1 MYDVYRQLW
10 EKIQELKS
18 TADRFGDVDVK
29 LQLWTEIN
37 DMLNAQVVP
46 FLEVTQVNEIK
57 NLLNDIL

>member
-37 DMLNAQVVP
+37 DMLNAQV
-46 FLEVTQVNEIK
+46 LSLIH
-57 NLLNDIL
+57 I

>member
-1 MYDVYRQLW
+1 MNWFNRQLW
-10 EKIQELKS
+10 EKNTGTES

-57 NLLNDIL
+57 KSAE